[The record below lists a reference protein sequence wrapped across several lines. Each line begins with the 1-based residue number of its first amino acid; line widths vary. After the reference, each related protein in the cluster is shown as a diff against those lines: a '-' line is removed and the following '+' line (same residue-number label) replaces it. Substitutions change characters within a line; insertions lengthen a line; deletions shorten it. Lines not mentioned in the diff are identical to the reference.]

1 MDFER
6 KVNAPDGVHDM
17 IQFNEYRNAKWWTEQ
32 RCRRELIDKVA
43 PLAIIAGT
51 LLSFVIMAHIEN
63 AI

>member
-32 RCRRELIDKVA
+32 RCRRELLDKVA

>member
-1 MDFER
+1 MYFER
-6 KVNAPDGVHDM
+6 NIAAPDGIHDN
-17 IQFNEYRNAKWWTEQ
+17 IEFNEYRNAKWWTDQ
-32 RCRRELIDKVA
+32 RCRRELLDKVA